1 MIFTA
6 IGTAIAGALFAGS
19 TLAATLIG
27 GALAFGTSL
36 AFSYLKRP
44 KKRTY
49 TAVQGETQYGGDI
62 DVQALYG
69 AGKTKGQRTYYAK
82 WGQGNKYNAE
92 VFVLANGWCDGL
104 FDYCFVYGERR
115 ALIQVANVGGEAA
128 HYRIDGFSDKISIRF
143 YDGRPGQPVDA
154 KLVADTAGLGN
165 TWKNTSVNAGL
176 CYVIVERLYDSALF
190 EKGKPDI
197 EFVMRG
203 LREYDPRKD
212 STVAG
217 GSGPQRINN
226 PATWVFTRNPAV
238 HRLNYQLGLRALNSG
253 RTLIGEGKSLG
264 QLDLATYFV
273 AMNVCDTI
281 KAGKPT
287 YECGL
292 WVTGADDH
300 TEVLKEFEDAMA
312 GYGLN
317 RRGLSGVI
325 AGAPQIPVLEITKDD
340 LDTGRSSEYQFKKSA
355 FERYNHISGQFLSI
369 VDLWNPQ
376 SLKPVYSNADVA
388 ADGRNRQTSNDF
400 LQVTDPDIAQY
411 LLTIRYRQ
419 NRMGGTATLPVSLR
433 VGLKVQEGEWIVWNG
448 RTWMVSEW
456 LCDENF
462 SITLKL
468 SETSADIYDD
478 GGIDPGPVV
487 VPPIPPINPSILTTV
502 QNFAVETGMIE
513 GAEGFQTPV
522 LRFSWDPP
530 QDPSI
535 IEVILEYRISGQ
547 TTIYT
552 DVCKDPET
560 VNEFGRVEY
569 QTSKDVISGV
579 FYNARAT
586 IRTVP
591 DRFKTYTPWAT
602 SANVTGN
609 QTVYAEI
616 DFSGVDQQ
624 LSWLYDNARTS
635 RDRIQALIA
644 AQLEMSTAGMEHSES
659 IRRDLSVALGN
670 ARADYRE
677 RIEVAVSETAAVG
690 TKLEELTV
698 SVGQNIASLTSQIQV
713 AVDGTQ
719 AVATR
724 VDSLEVSFNDAT
736 ASLTTQIIAVANANE
751 ALVGRVDEI
760 EVDFGAATAG
770 LSSDILAVANATS
783 ALATRTDT
791 LTAALGGNT
800 AEVNVKWEA
809 SAGPSGYAAR
819 YAIVAAVNDA
829 SFRSAALMLDVP
841 SSTSSPTRIIMQAAQ
856 ILMYGTDP
864 SSLKRPFVF
873 QDGVLYLDDVRV
885 NSLSALSGVLGNVDI
900 SSANI
905 GTLTVGTSN
914 IQPGAIT
921 VVASNSQGGSENV
934 IEVTLNHGS
943 GAPTLRIDY
952 QASISTTTAFGDEI
966 KKTFTLT
973 SVNDGS
979 TLDAMIIN
987 NRSAAQGTI
996 GDSSWALF
1004 TPPSGRTQTTF
1015 RVSPSFNGALPTQS
1029 MRIVAQAFKR

>member
-1 MIFTA
+1 MAIFSL
-6 IGTAIAGALFAGS
+6 IGGAIAGALFGGS
-19 TLAATLIG
+19 VLAATLIS
-27 GALAFGTSL
+27 GALAFGASL
-36 AFSYLKRP
+36 ALSYLKRP
-44 KKRTY
+44 KKRSY

-62 DVQALYG
+62 DVQTLYG
-69 AGKTKGQRTYYAK
+69 HGKTKGQRTYYAK

-115 ALIQVANVGGEAA
+115 ALIQVGNVGGEAA
-128 HYRIDGFSDKISIRF
+128 HYRVDGFSDKISIRF

-154 KLVADTAGLGN
+154 KLVADTASLGN
-165 TWKNTSVNAGL
+165 TWKSTSVNAGQ

-190 EKGKPDI
+190 EKGKPDF

-217 GSGPQRINN
+217 GSGPQRIND

-300 TEVLKEFEDAMA
+300 TEILKEFEDAMA

-340 LDTGRSSEYQFKKSA
+340 LDTGRSSEFQFKKSA
-355 FERYNHISGQFLSI
+355 FERYNHLSGQFLSI
-369 VDLWNPQ
+369 EDNWNPQ

-433 VGLKVQEGEWIVWNG
+433 VGLKVQEGEWVVCNG
-448 RTWMVSEW
+448 RTWMISDW
-456 LCDENF
+456 LCDESFNV
-462 SITLKL
+462 TLKL

-478 GGIDPGPVV
+478 GDIDPGPVV
-487 VPPIPPINPSILTTV
+487 IPPTPPINPSVLTTV
-502 QNFAVETGMIE
+502 QDFAVETGMIE

-530 QDPSI
+530 DDPTI
-535 IEVILEYRISGQ
+535 VEVIFEYRISGQ
-547 TTIYT
+547 TTVYT
-552 DVCKDPET
+552 DVYTCKVPEV

-591 DRFKTYTPWAT
+591 DRFKTYTPWVT

-609 QTVYAEI
+609 QTVFAEVDLSNIEDALGWLRNSTRTAQDAI
-616 DFSGVDQQ
+616 DG
-624 LSWLYDNARTS
+624 
-635 RDRIQALIA
+635 LIA
-644 AQLEMSTAGMEHSES
+644 GMME
-659 IRRDLSVALGN
+659 LSVVAYKDTRSAVYELSVELGA
-670 ARADYRE
+670 ARASFTQDLQL
-677 RIEVAVSETAAVG
+677 AVSET
-690 TKLEELTV
+690 
-698 SVGQNIASLTSQIQV
+698 
-713 AVDGTQ
+713 Q
-719 AVATR
+719 AVA
-724 VDSLEVSFNDAT
+724 
-736 ASLTTQIIAVANANE
+736 
-751 ALVGRVDEI
+751 GRVE
-760 EVDFGAATAG
+760 
-770 LSSDILAVANATS
+770 
-783 ALATRTDT
+783 T

-800 AEVNVKWEA
+800 ASINIAWAAVA
-809 SAGPSGYAAR
+809 APSGYAAR
-819 YAIVAAVNDA
+819 YGITAAVNDENYRSA
-829 SFRSAALMLDVP
+829 SFLMDVP
-841 SSTSSPTRIIMQAAQ
+841 SNPSSPTRIIMKAGQVVMVSDDDAT
-856 ILMYGTDP
+856 I
-864 SSLKRPFVF
+864 KRPFVF
-873 QDGVLYLDDVRV
+873 QSGVLYLDEVRV
-885 NSLSALSGVLGNVDI
+885 NQLSALSGVLGNVDI
-900 SSANI
+900 SNAYI

-914 IQPGAIT
+914 IDPGAIT
-921 VVASNSQGGSENV
+921 AAESGILPGNGSVDITLTHGAGSPRVQVDVVGKV
-934 IEVTLNHGS
+934 FS
-943 GAPTLRIDY
+943 GTSTDQQYVSFTLRNVTDNADIETFLVF
-952 QASISTTTAFGDEI
+952 SKTTP
-966 KKTFTLT
+966 
-973 SVNDGS
+973 
-979 TLDAMIIN
+979 
-987 NRSAAQGTI
+987 AAGAARLLGATTY
-996 GDSSWALF
+996 LF
-1004 TPPSGRTQTTF
+1004 NPPSGRTQTTF
-1015 RVSPSFNGALPTQS
+1015 RLTATPQGATPVNST
-1029 MRIVAQAFKR
+1029 IVAQAFKR

>member
-19 TLAATLIG
+19 TLAASLIG

-49 TAVQGETQYGGDI
+49 TAVQGDTQYGGDI
-62 DVQALYG
+62 DVQTLYG
-69 AGKTKGQRTYYAK
+69 HGKTKGQRQFYAK

-92 VFVLANGWCDGL
+92 VFALANGWCDGL

-115 ALIQVANVGGEAA
+115 ALIQVGNIGGETA
-128 HYRIDGFSDKISIRF
+128 HYRVDGFSDKISIRF
-143 YDGRPGQPVDA
+143 YDGRPGQPVDG
-154 KLVADTAGLGN
+154 KLVADTASLGQ
-165 TWKNTSVNAGL
+165 TWKSTSVNAGI
-176 CYVIVERLYDSALF
+176 CYVVVERLYDSALF
-190 EKGKPDI
+190 EKGKPEF

-217 GSGPQRINN
+217 GSGPQRIND

-300 TEVLKEFEDAMA
+300 TEILKEFEDAMA

-355 FERYNHISGQFLSI
+355 FERYNHLSGQFLSI
-369 VDLWNPQ
+369 DDLWNPQ

-433 VGLKVQEGEWIVWNG
+433 VGLKVQEGEWIVCDG
-448 RTWMVSEW
+448 RTWMISEW
-456 LCDENF
+456 LCDESFN
-462 SITLKL
+462 ITLRL

-487 VPPIPPINPSILTTV
+487 IPPTPPINPSVLTTV

-530 QDPSI
+530 EDPTI
-535 IEVILEYRISGQ
+535 IEVIFEYRISGQ

-552 DVCKDPET
+552 DVYTCKVPEV

-591 DRFKTYTPWAT
+591 DRFKTYTPWVT

-609 QTVYAEI
+609 QTVFAEI
-616 DFSGVDQQ
+616 D
-624 LSWLYDNARTS
+624 LSNIEDALGWLRNSTRTAQ
-635 RDRIQALIA
+635 DAIDGLIA
-644 AQLEMSTAGMEHSES
+644 GMMELATVAYKDTRNLARE
-659 IRRDLSVALGN
+659 LSVELGA
-670 ARADYRE
+670 ARAEYRE
-677 RIEVAVSETAAVG
+677 DIQLAVNETM
-690 TKLEELTV
+690 
-698 SVGQNIASLTSQIQV
+698 
-713 AVDGTQ
+713 
-719 AVATR
+719 AVAGK
-724 VDSLEVSFNDAT
+724 VES
-736 ASLTTQIIAVANANE
+736 
-751 ALVGRVDEI
+751 
-760 EVDFGAATAG
+760 
-770 LSSDILAVANATS
+770 
-783 ALATRTDT
+783 

-800 AEVNVKWEA
+800 ASINIAWAAVAAPV
-809 SAGPSGYAAR
+809 GYSAR
-819 YAIVAAVNDA
+819 YGITAAVNDENYRSA
-829 SFRSAALMLDVP
+829 SFLMDVP
-841 SSTSSPTRIIMQAAQ
+841 SNPASPTRIIMKAGQVVMVSDDDAT
-856 ILMYGTDP
+856 I
-864 SSLKRPFVF
+864 KRPFVF
-873 QDGVLYLDDVRV
+873 QSGVLYLDEVKV
-885 NSLSALSGVLGNVDI
+885 NQLSALSSVLGNVDI
-900 SSANI
+900 SSAYI

-914 IQPGAIT
+914 IDPGAIT
-921 VVASNSQGGSENV
+921 AAASNILPGTGSVEITLAHGAGSPRVQVDVVGKVASGTATDASYVEFVLRNV
-934 IEVTLNHGS
+934 TDGVDIETFLVFSKTTPPAGTARLL
-943 GAPTLRIDY
+943 GA
-952 QASISTTTAFGDEI
+952 TTY
-966 KKTFTLT
+966 
-973 SVNDGS
+973 
-979 TLDAMIIN
+979 
-987 NRSAAQGTI
+987 
-996 GDSSWALF
+996 LF
-1004 TPPSGRTQTTF
+1004 NPPSGRTQTIF
-1015 RVSPSFNGALPTQS
+1015 RLTATPAGATPVNST
-1029 MRIVAQAFKR
+1029 IVAQAFKR

>member
-1 MIFTA
+1 MAIFSL
-6 IGTAIAGALFAGS
+6 IATGI
-19 TLAATLIG
+19 ATLFGGGIIG
-27 GALAFGTSL
+27 SLISGALAFGASL

-44 KKRTY
+44 KKRSY

-69 AGKTKGQRTYYAK
+69 HGKTKGQRTYYAK
-82 WGQGNKYNAE
+82 WGQGNKFNCE
-92 VFVLANGWCDGL
+92 VFLLANGWNDGL

-115 ALIQVANVGGEAA
+115 ALIQVANIGGEAA
-128 HYRIDGFSDKISIRF
+128 HYRVDGFSDKISIRF

-154 KLVADTAGLGN
+154 KLVADTAALGN
-165 TWKNTSVNAGL
+165 TWKSTSVNAGQ

-190 EKGKPDI
+190 EKGKPDF

-217 GSGPQRINN
+217 GSGPQRIND

-300 TEVLKEFEDAMA
+300 TEILKEFEDAMA

-340 LDTGRSSEYQFKKSA
+340 LDTGRSSEYQFRKSA

-369 VDLWNPQ
+369 EDNWNPQ

-448 RTWMVSEW
+448 RTWMISEW
-456 LCDENF
+456 LCDESFN
-462 SITLKL
+462 ITLRL

-487 VPPIPPINPSILTTV
+487 IPPTPPINPSILTTV

-522 LRFSWDPP
+522 LRFTWDPP

-535 IEVILEYRISGQ
+535 VEVIFEYRISGQ
-547 TTIYT
+547 TTVYT
-552 DVCKDPET
+552 DVCKDPEAG
-560 VNEFGRVEY
+560 VY

-591 DRFKTYTPWAT
+591 DRFKTFTPWVT

-609 QTVYAEI
+609 QTVFAEVDLSNIEDALGWLRNSTRTAQDAI
-616 DFSGVDQQ
+616 DG
-624 LSWLYDNARTS
+624 
-635 RDRIQALIA
+635 LIA
-644 AQLEMSTAGMEHSES
+644 GMME
-659 IRRDLSVALGN
+659 LSVVAYKDTRSAVYELSVELGA
-670 ARADYRE
+670 ARASFTQDLQL
-677 RIEVAVSETAAVG
+677 AVSET
-690 TKLEELTV
+690 
-698 SVGQNIASLTSQIQV
+698 
-713 AVDGTQ
+713 Q
-719 AVATR
+719 AVA
-724 VDSLEVSFNDAT
+724 
-736 ASLTTQIIAVANANE
+736 
-751 ALVGRVDEI
+751 GRVE
-760 EVDFGAATAG
+760 
-770 LSSDILAVANATS
+770 
-783 ALATRTDT
+783 T

-800 AEVNVKWEA
+800 ASINIAWAAVA
-809 SAGPSGYAAR
+809 APSGYAAR
-819 YAIVAAVNDA
+819 YGITAAVDDEEYRSA
-829 SFRSAALMLDVP
+829 SFLMDVP
-841 SSTSSPTRIIMQAAQ
+841 SNPASPTRIIMKAGQVVMVSDDDAT
-856 ILMYGTDP
+856 I
-864 SSLKRPFVF
+864 KRPFVF
-873 QDGVLYLDDVRV
+873 QSGVLYLDEVRV
-885 NSLSALSGVLGNVDI
+885 NQLSALSGVLGNVDI
-900 SSANI
+900 SNAYI

-914 IQPGAIT
+914 IQAGAISDAFET
-921 VVASNSQGGSENV
+921 SQTDSTQVSLVV
-934 IEVTLNHGS
+934 NHGAGSPRVYLLYS
-943 GAPTLRIDY
+943 GELI
-952 QASISTTTAFGDEI
+952 TANIANGAGIRYD
-966 KKTFTLT
+966 
-973 SVNDGS
+973 
-979 TLDAMIIN
+979 IN
-987 NRSAAQGTI
+987 NDTDGGVI
-996 GDSSWALF
+996 GSIGMVNPGVNNNDIVTASSF
-1004 TPPSGRTQTTF
+1004 RIFVPPSGRTQTTF
-1015 RVSPSFNGALPTQS
+1015 RIS
-1029 MRIVAQAFKR
+1029 RQASTNFSTSARLIAMVLRR

>member
-6 IGTAIAGALFAGS
+6 IGTLLAGTATISLFGATVS
-19 TLAATLIG
+19 LASVIG

-62 DVQALYG
+62 DVQTLYG
-69 AGKTKGQRTYYAK
+69 HGKTKGQRTYYAK

-115 ALIQVANVGGEAA
+115 ALIQVGNIGGEAA
-128 HYRIDGFSDKISIRF
+128 HYRVDGFSDKISIRF

-154 KLVADTAGLGN
+154 KLVADTAALGN
-165 TWKNTSVNAGL
+165 TWKSTSVNAGI
-176 CYVIVERLYDSALF
+176 CYVVVERLYDSALF
-190 EKGKPDI
+190 EKGKPEF

-217 GSGPQRINN
+217 GSGPQRIND

-300 TEVLKEFEDAMA
+300 TEILKEFEDAMA

-325 AGAPQIPVLEITKDD
+325 AGAPQIPVLEVTKDD
-340 LDTGRSSEYQFKKSA
+340 LDTGRSSEYQFRKSA

-369 VDLWNPQ
+369 EDNWNPQ

-419 NRMGGTATLPVSLR
+419 NRMGGTATVPVSLR
-433 VGLKVQEGEWIVWNG
+433 VGLKVQEGEWVVLNG
-448 RTWMVSEW
+448 RTWMISEW
-456 LCDENF
+456 LCDESFN
-462 SITLKL
+462 ITLKL

-478 GGIDPGPVV
+478 GDIDPGPVV
-487 VPPIPPINPSILTTV
+487 IPPTPPINPSILTTV

-522 LRFSWDPP
+522 LRFTWDPP

-535 IEVILEYRISGQ
+535 VEVIFEYRISGQ
-547 TTIYT
+547 TTVYT
-552 DVCKDPET
+552 DVCKDPEAG
-560 VNEFGRVEY
+560 VY

-591 DRFKTYTPWAT
+591 DRFKTWTAPVT

-609 QTVYAEI
+609 QTVYAELDLSGLEGPLAWLRNSTRTAQDAI
-616 DFSGVDQQ
+616 DGI
-624 LSWLYDNARTS
+624 L
-635 RDRIQALIA
+635 
-644 AQLEMSTAGMEHSES
+644 AGMME
-659 IRRDLSVALGN
+659 LSVVAYRDTRNLAREFSVELGA
-670 ARADYRE
+670 ARAEYRE
-677 RIEVAVSETAAVG
+677 DIQLAVNETM
-690 TKLEELTV
+690 
-698 SVGQNIASLTSQIQV
+698 
-713 AVDGTQ
+713 
-719 AVATR
+719 AVAGK
-724 VDSLEVSFNDAT
+724 VE
-736 ASLTTQIIAVANANE
+736 
-751 ALVGRVDEI
+751 
-760 EVDFGAATAG
+760 
-770 LSSDILAVANATS
+770 
-783 ALATRTDT
+783 T
-791 LTAALGGNT
+791 LTAALGGNS
-800 AEVNVKWEA
+800 ASVNIAWA
-809 SAGPSGYAAR
+809 ALATPAGYAAR
-819 YAIVAAVNDA
+819 YGVTAAVNDGQY
-829 SFRSAALMLDVP
+829 RSASLLLDVP
-841 SSTSSPTRIIMQAAQ
+841 SNPSSPTRLVGFADQFVIASGDMSVIKQ
-856 ILMYGTDP
+856 
-864 SSLKRPFVF
+864 PFVV
-873 QDGVLYLDDVRV
+873 QDGILYAKDIRA
-885 NSLSALSGVLGNVDI
+885 NSLSAFSAVLGNVDI
-900 SSANI
+900 SNAYI

-914 IQPGAIT
+914 IDPGAIT
-921 VVASNSQGGSENV
+921 AAASDVLPGNGSVDITLTHGAGSPRVQVDVVGKV
-934 IEVTLNHGS
+934 FS
-943 GAPTLRIDY
+943 GTSTDQQYVSFTLRNVTDNVDIETFLVF
-952 QASISTTTAFGDEI
+952 SKTTP
-966 KKTFTLT
+966 
-973 SVNDGS
+973 
-979 TLDAMIIN
+979 
-987 NRSAAQGTI
+987 AAGAARLLGATTY
-996 GDSSWALF
+996 LF
-1004 TPPSGRTQTTF
+1004 NPPSGRTQTTF
-1015 RVSPSFNGALPTQS
+1015 RLTATPQGATPVNST
-1029 MRIVAQAFKR
+1029 IVAQAFKR

>member
-1 MIFTA
+1 MAIFSL
-6 IGTAIAGALFAGS
+6 IGGAIAGALFGGS
-19 TLAATLIG
+19 VLAATLIS
-27 GALAFGTSL
+27 GALAFGASL
-36 AFSYLKRP
+36 ALSYLKRP
-44 KKRTY
+44 KKRSY

-69 AGKTKGQRTYYAK
+69 HGKTKGQRTYYAK

-115 ALIQVANVGGEAA
+115 ALIQVANIGGEAA
-128 HYRIDGFSDKISIRF
+128 HYRVDGFSDKISIRF

-154 KLVADTAGLGN
+154 KLVADTATLGN
-165 TWKNTSVNAGL
+165 TWKSASVNAGQ

-190 EKGKPDI
+190 EKGKPDF

-226 PATWVFTRNPAV
+226 PTTWVFTRNPAV

-300 TEVLKEFEDAMA
+300 TEILKEFEDAMA

-340 LDTGRSSEYQFKKSA
+340 LDTGRSSEYQFRKSA

-369 VDLWNPQ
+369 EDNWNPQ

-419 NRMGGTATLPVSLR
+419 NRMGGTASVPVSLR
-433 VGLKVQEGEWIVWNG
+433 VGLKVQEGEWVVWNG
-448 RTWMVSEW
+448 RTWMISEW
-456 LCDENF
+456 LCDESFN
-462 SITLKL
+462 ITLKL

-487 VPPIPPINPSILTTV
+487 IPPTPPINPSVLTTV

-522 LRFSWDPP
+522 LRFSWDFPD
-530 QDPSI
+530 DPTI
-535 IEVILEYRISGQ
+535 IEVIFEYRISGQ

-552 DVCKDPET
+552 DVYTCKDPEV

-586 IRTVP
+586 IRTRP
-591 DRFKTYTPWAT
+591 DRFKTYTPWVT

-609 QTVYAEI
+609 QTVFAEVDLSNIEEALGWLRNSTRTAQDAI
-616 DFSGVDQQ
+616 DG
-624 LSWLYDNARTS
+624 
-635 RDRIQALIA
+635 LIA
-644 AQLEMSTAGMEHSES
+644 GMMELATVAYKDTRNLARE
-659 IRRDLSVALGN
+659 LSVELGA
-670 ARADYRE
+670 ARAEYRE
-677 RIEVAVSETAAVG
+677 DIQLAVNETM
-690 TKLEELTV
+690 
-698 SVGQNIASLTSQIQV
+698 
-713 AVDGTQ
+713 
-719 AVATR
+719 AVAGK
-724 VDSLEVSFNDAT
+724 VE
-736 ASLTTQIIAVANANE
+736 
-751 ALVGRVDEI
+751 
-760 EVDFGAATAG
+760 
-770 LSSDILAVANATS
+770 
-783 ALATRTDT
+783 T

-800 AEVNVKWEA
+800 ASINVAWA
-809 SAGPSGYAAR
+809 AVAAPSGYAAR
-819 YAIVAAVNDA
+819 YGITAAVNDENY
-829 SFRSAALMLDVP
+829 RSSVFLMDVP
-841 SSTSSPTRIIMQAAQ
+841 SNPSLPTRIVMQAGQ
-856 ILMYGTDP
+856 VMMISDDDLII
-864 SSLKRPFVF
+864 KRPFVF
-873 QDGVLYLDDVRV
+873 QSGVLYLDEVKV
-885 NSLSALSGVLGNVDI
+885 NQLSALSSVLGNVDI
-900 SSANI
+900 SNAYI

-914 IQPGAIT
+914 IDPGAIT
-921 VVASNSQGGSENV
+921 VVGSATMPDIVAAAASTYNLDVTVVHGTGSPRVLVSAQSYIVDDVGGSPRECKFRIRDETGGN
-934 IEVTLNHGS
+934 TLEELHIVS
-943 GAPTLRIDY
+943 GRNP
-952 QASISTTTAFGDEI
+952 
-966 KKTFTLT
+966 
-973 SVNDGS
+973 
-979 TLDAMIIN
+979 IN
-987 NRSAAQGTI
+987 WMAVHN
-996 GDSSWALF
+996 
-1004 TPPSGRTQTTF
+1004 PPSGRTQTTY
-1015 RVSPSFNGALPTQS
+1015 RLQLAETGSFLKLNS
-1029 MRIVAQAFKR
+1029 NKIVAMVLKR

>member
-1 MIFTA
+1 MAIFSL
-6 IGTAIAGALFAGS
+6 IGGAIAGALFGGS
-19 TLAATLIG
+19 VLAATLIS
-27 GALAFGTSL
+27 GALAFGASL
-36 AFSYLKRP
+36 ALSYLKRP
-44 KKRTY
+44 KKRSY

-62 DVQALYG
+62 DVQTLYG
-69 AGKTKGQRTYYAK
+69 HGKSKGQRTYYAK

-115 ALIQVANVGGEAA
+115 ALIQVANVGGETA
-128 HYRIDGFSDKISIRF
+128 HYRVDGFSDKISIRF

-154 KLVADTAGLGN
+154 KLVADTAALGN
-165 TWKNTSVNAGL
+165 TWKSTSVNAGI
-176 CYVIVERLYDSALF
+176 CYVVVERLYDSALF
-190 EKGKPDI
+190 EKGKPEF
-197 EFVMRG
+197 EFVIRG

-217 GSGPQRINN
+217 GFGPQRIND
-226 PATWVFTRNPAV
+226 PSTWVFTRNPAV

-300 TEVLKEFEDAMA
+300 TEIIKEFEDAMA

-340 LDTGRSSEYQFKKSA
+340 LDTGRSSEYQFRKSA

-369 VDLWNPQ
+369 EDNWNPQ

-419 NRMGGTATLPVSLR
+419 NRMGGTATVPVSLR

-448 RTWMVSEW
+448 RTWMISEW
-456 LCDENF
+456 LCDESFN
-462 SITLKL
+462 ITLKL

-487 VPPIPPINPSILTTV
+487 IPPTPPINPSILTTV

-522 LRFSWDPP
+522 LRFTWDPP

-535 IEVILEYRISGQ
+535 VEVIFEYRISGQ
-547 TTIYT
+547 TTVYT
-552 DVCKDPET
+552 DVCKDPEAG
-560 VNEFGRVEY
+560 VY

-591 DRFKTYTPWAT
+591 DRFKTFTPWVT

-609 QTVYAEI
+609 QTVFAEVDLSNIEDALGWLRNSTRTAQDAI
-616 DFSGVDQQ
+616 DG
-624 LSWLYDNARTS
+624 
-635 RDRIQALIA
+635 LIA
-644 AQLEMSTAGMEHSES
+644 GMMELATVAYKDTRNLARE
-659 IRRDLSVALGN
+659 LSVELGA
-670 ARADYRE
+670 ARAEYRE
-677 RIEVAVSETAAVG
+677 DIQLAVNETM
-690 TKLEELTV
+690 
-698 SVGQNIASLTSQIQV
+698 
-713 AVDGTQ
+713 
-719 AVATR
+719 AVAGK
-724 VDSLEVSFNDAT
+724 VES
-736 ASLTTQIIAVANANE
+736 
-751 ALVGRVDEI
+751 
-760 EVDFGAATAG
+760 
-770 LSSDILAVANATS
+770 
-783 ALATRTDT
+783 

-800 AEVNVKWEA
+800 ASINIAWAAVA
-809 SAGPSGYAAR
+809 APSGYAAR
-819 YAIVAAVNDA
+819 YGITAAVNDQNYRSA
-829 SFRSAALMLDVP
+829 SFLMDVP
-841 SSTSSPTRIIMQAAQ
+841 SNPASPTRIIMKAGQVVMVSDDDAT
-856 ILMYGTDP
+856 I
-864 SSLKRPFVF
+864 KRPFVF
-873 QDGVLYLDDVRV
+873 QSGVLYLDEVRV
-885 NSLSALSGVLGNVDI
+885 NQLSALSGVLGNVDI
-900 SSANI
+900 SNAYI

-914 IQPGAIT
+914 IEPGAISDAFETSQSGSTQVSLT
-921 VVASNSQGGSENV
+921 V
-934 IEVTLNHGS
+934 NHGA
-943 GAPTLRIDY
+943 GAPRVYLFYSSELVTQSNQTGAQIRYDINNDTDGGV
-952 QASISTTTAFGDEI
+952 IGSTG
-966 KKTFTLT
+966 
-973 SVNDGS
+973 SVNPGV
-979 TLDAMIIN
+979 N
-987 NRSAAQGTI
+987 NGDIVSA
-996 GDSSWALF
+996 SSF
-1004 TPPSGRTQTTF
+1004 RVFVPPSGRTQTTF
-1015 RVSPSFNGALPTQS
+1015 RISRYAPVNLSTSARLIA
-1029 MRIVAQAFKR
+1029 MVLRR

>member
-69 AGKTKGQRTYYAK
+69 PGKTKGQRTYYAK

-115 ALIQVANVGGEAA
+115 ALIQVGNIGGEAA
-128 HYRIDGFSDKISIRF
+128 HYRVDGFSDKISIRF

-154 KLVADTAGLGN
+154 KLVADTAALGN
-165 TWKNTSVNAGL
+165 TWKSTSVNAGQ

-190 EKGKPDI
+190 EKGKPDF

-217 GSGPQRINN
+217 GSGPQRIND
-226 PATWVFTRNPAV
+226 PSTWVFTRNPAV

-300 TEVLKEFEDAMA
+300 TEILKEFEDAMA

-448 RTWMVSEW
+448 RTWMISEW
-456 LCDENF
+456 LCDESFN
-462 SITLKL
+462 ITLRL

-487 VPPIPPINPSILTTV
+487 IPPTPPINPSILTTV

-522 LRFSWDPP
+522 LRFTWDPP

-535 IEVILEYRISGQ
+535 VEVIFEYRISGQ
-547 TTIYT
+547 TTVYT
-552 DVCKDPET
+552 DVCKDPEAG
-560 VNEFGRVEY
+560 VY

-591 DRFKTYTPWAT
+591 DRFKTWTAPVT

-609 QTVYAEI
+609 QTVFAEVDLSNIEDALGWLRNSTRTAQDAI
-616 DFSGVDQQ
+616 DG
-624 LSWLYDNARTS
+624 
-635 RDRIQALIA
+635 LIA
-644 AQLEMSTAGMEHSES
+644 GMMELATVAYKDTRNLARE
-659 IRRDLSVALGN
+659 LSVELGA
-670 ARADYRE
+670 ARAEYRE
-677 RIEVAVSETAAVG
+677 DIQLAVNETM
-690 TKLEELTV
+690 
-698 SVGQNIASLTSQIQV
+698 
-713 AVDGTQ
+713 
-719 AVATR
+719 AVAGK
-724 VDSLEVSFNDAT
+724 VE
-736 ASLTTQIIAVANANE
+736 
-751 ALVGRVDEI
+751 
-760 EVDFGAATAG
+760 
-770 LSSDILAVANATS
+770 
-783 ALATRTDT
+783 T

-800 AEVNVKWEA
+800 ASINIAWAAVA
-809 SAGPSGYAAR
+809 APSGYAAR
-819 YAIVAAVNDA
+819 YGITAAVNDEQYRAA
-829 SFRSAALMLDVP
+829 SFLMDVP
-841 SSTSSPTRIIMQAAQ
+841 ANPALPSRIIMKAGQVVMVSDDDAT
-856 ILMYGTDP
+856 I
-864 SSLKRPFVF
+864 KRPFVF
-873 QDGVLYLDDVRV
+873 QSGVLYLDEVRV
-885 NSLSALSGVLGNVDI
+885 NQLSALSAVLGNVDI
-900 SSANI
+900 SSAYI

-914 IQPGAIT
+914 IEPGAIT
-921 VVASNSQGGSENV
+921 AAAAD
-934 IEVTLNHGS
+934 TLAGS
-943 GAPTLRIDY
+943 GSVDITLVHGPGSPRVKVEALGKVFTGTSTDSAYVQFVLRNVTDSADIDTFLVY
-952 QASISTTTAFGDEI
+952 SKTTPAAGAAKITGTTTYIF
-966 KKTFTLT
+966 
-973 SVNDGS
+973 N
-979 TLDAMIIN
+979 
-987 NRSAAQGTI
+987 
-996 GDSSWALF
+996 
-1004 TPPSGRTQTTF
+1004 PPSGRTQTVF
-1015 RVSPSFNGALPTQS
+1015 RLTATPFGATPTGS
-1029 MRIVAQAFKR
+1029 TIVAEASKR

>member
-1 MIFTA
+1 MAIFSL
-6 IGTAIAGALFAGS
+6 IGGAIAGALFGGS
-19 TLAATLIG
+19 VLAATLIS
-27 GALAFGTSL
+27 GALAFGASL

-44 KKRTY
+44 KKRSY
-49 TAVQGETQYGGDI
+49 TAVQGDTQYGGDI
-62 DVQALYG
+62 DVQTLYG
-69 AGKTKGQRTYYAK
+69 HGKTKGQRTYYAK

-128 HYRIDGFSDKISIRF
+128 HYRVDGFSDKISIRF

-154 KLVADTAGLGN
+154 KLVADTAALGN
-165 TWKNTSVNAGL
+165 TWKSTSVNAGQ

-190 EKGKPDI
+190 EKGKPDF

-217 GSGPQRINN
+217 GSGPQRIND
-226 PATWVFTRNPAV
+226 PSTYVFTRNPAV

-273 AMNVCDTI
+273 AMNVCDTV

-287 YECGL
+287 YECGI

-300 TEVLKEFEDAMA
+300 TEILKEFEDAMA

-340 LDTGRSSEYQFKKSA
+340 LDTGRSSEFQFKKSA
-355 FERYNHISGQFLSI
+355 FERYNHLSGQFLSI
-369 VDLWNPQ
+369 EDNWNPQ

-419 NRMGGTATLPVSLR
+419 NRMGGTATLPISYR
-433 VGLKVQEGEWIVWNG
+433 VGLKVQEGEWVVWNG
-448 RTWMVSEW
+448 RTWMISDW
-456 LCDENF
+456 GADENF
-462 SITLKL
+462 DFTLKL

-487 VPPIPPINPSILTTV
+487 IPPTPPINPSILTTV

-522 LRFSWDPP
+522 LRFTWDPP
-530 QDPSI
+530 EDPSI
-535 IEVILEYRISGQ
+535 VEVIFEYRISGQ

-552 DVCKDPET
+552 DVCKDPEAG
-560 VNEFGRVEY
+560 VY

-591 DRFKTYTPWAT
+591 DRFKTYTPWVT

-609 QTVYAEI
+609 QTVFAEVDLSNIEDALGWLRNSTRTAQDAI
-616 DFSGVDQQ
+616 DG
-624 LSWLYDNARTS
+624 
-635 RDRIQALIA
+635 II
-644 AQLEMSTAGMEHSES
+644 AGMMELATVAYKDTRNLARE
-659 IRRDLSVALGN
+659 LSVELGA
-670 ARADYRE
+670 ARAEYRE
-677 RIEVAVSETAAVG
+677 DIQLAVNETM
-690 TKLEELTV
+690 
-698 SVGQNIASLTSQIQV
+698 
-713 AVDGTQ
+713 
-719 AVATR
+719 AVAGK
-724 VDSLEVSFNDAT
+724 VES
-736 ASLTTQIIAVANANE
+736 
-751 ALVGRVDEI
+751 
-760 EVDFGAATAG
+760 
-770 LSSDILAVANATS
+770 
-783 ALATRTDT
+783 

-800 AEVNVKWEA
+800 ASINIAWAAVAAPV
-809 SAGPSGYAAR
+809 GYSAR
-819 YAIVAAVNDA
+819 YGITAAVNDENYRAA
-829 SFRSAALMLDVP
+829 SFLMDVP
-841 SSTSSPTRIIMQAAQ
+841 SNPANPTRIIMKAGQVVMVSDDDDT
-856 ILMYGTDP
+856 I
-864 SSLKRPFVF
+864 KRPFVF
-873 QDGVLYLDDVRV
+873 QSGVLYLDEVKV
-885 NSLSALSGVLGNVDI
+885 NQLSALSGVLGNVDI
-900 SSANI
+900 SSAYI
-905 GTLTVGTSN
+905 GNLVVGKSN
-914 IQPGAIT
+914 IQEGI
-921 VVASNSQGGSENV
+921 VVAYEVAAVGTFSTFSQTYVAAGSLT
-934 IEVTLNHGS
+934 INHGS
-943 GAPTLRIDY
+943 GSPLIEI
-952 QASISTTTAFGDEI
+952 SISGLLG
-966 KKTFTLT
+966 FTQCQYRVI
-973 SVNDGS
+973 SANDG
-979 TLDAMIIN
+979 A
-987 NRSAAQGTI
+987 TI
-996 GDSSWALF
+996 YEWQSNDVRTMSILRPH
-1004 TPPSGRTQTTF
+1004 TPPSGRTSTTYEF
-1015 RVSPSFNGALPTQS
+1015 QIRATAPSTNVGIDNLFMRVMA
-1029 MRIVAQAFKR
+1029 IKRA

>member
-6 IGTAIAGALFAGS
+6 IGTLLAGTATISLFGATVS
-19 TLAATLIG
+19 LASVIG

-62 DVQALYG
+62 DVQALFG
-69 AGKTKGQRTYYAK
+69 HGKTKGQRTYYAK

-92 VFVLANGWCDGL
+92 VFVLANGWNDGL

-128 HYRIDGFSDKISIRF
+128 HYRVDGFSDKISIRF

-154 KLVADTAGLGN
+154 KLVGDTAALGN
-165 TWKNTSVNAGL
+165 TWKTTSVNAGQ

-190 EKGKPDI
+190 EKGKPEF

-217 GSGPQRINN
+217 GSGPQRIND
-226 PATWVFTRNPAV
+226 PATWAFTRNPAV

-264 QLDLATYFV
+264 QLDLSTYFV
-273 AMNVCDTI
+273 AMNVCDTV

-292 WVTGADDH
+292 WVNGADDH

-312 GYGLN
+312 GFGLN

-340 LDTGRSSEYQFKKSA
+340 LDIGRDSEYQFKKSA
-355 FERYNHISGQFLSI
+355 FERYNHLSGQFLSI
-369 VDLWNPQ
+369 EDLWNPQ

-448 RTWMVSEW
+448 RTWMISEW
-456 LCDENF
+456 LCDESFN
-462 SITLKL
+462 ITLRL

-487 VPPIPPINPSILTTV
+487 IPPTPPINPSVLTTV
-502 QNFAVETGMIE
+502 QDFAVETGMIE

-522 LRFSWDPP
+522 LRFSWDFPD
-530 QDPSI
+530 DPTI
-535 IEVILEYRISGQ
+535 IEVIFEYRISGQ

-552 DVCKDPET
+552 DVYTCKDPED

-586 IRTVP
+586 IRTRP
-591 DRFKTYTPWAT
+591 DRFKTYTPWVT

-609 QTVYAEI
+609 QTVFAEVDLSNIEDALGWLRNSTRTAQDAI
-616 DFSGVDQQ
+616 DG
-624 LSWLYDNARTS
+624 
-635 RDRIQALIA
+635 LIA
-644 AQLEMSTAGMEHSES
+644 AQMELATVAYKDTRNLARE
-659 IRRDLSVALGN
+659 LSVELGA
-670 ARADYRE
+670 ARAEYRE
-677 RIEVAVSETAAVG
+677 DIQLAVNETM
-690 TKLEELTV
+690 
-698 SVGQNIASLTSQIQV
+698 
-713 AVDGTQ
+713 
-719 AVATR
+719 AVAGK
-724 VDSLEVSFNDAT
+724 VE
-736 ASLTTQIIAVANANE
+736 
-751 ALVGRVDEI
+751 
-760 EVDFGAATAG
+760 
-770 LSSDILAVANATS
+770 
-783 ALATRTDT
+783 T

-800 AEVNVKWEA
+800 ASINIAWAAVA
-809 SAGPSGYAAR
+809 APSGYAAR
-819 YAIVAAVNDA
+819 YGITAAVNDENYRSA
-829 SFRSAALMLDVP
+829 SFLMDVP
-841 SSTSSPTRIIMQAAQ
+841 SNPANPTRIIMKAGQVVMVSDDDAT
-856 ILMYGTDP
+856 I
-864 SSLKRPFVF
+864 KRPFVF
-873 QDGVLYLDDVRV
+873 QSGVLYLDEVRV
-885 NSLSALSGVLGNVDI
+885 NQLSALSGVLGNVDI
-900 SSANI
+900 SNAYI

-914 IQPGAIT
+914 IQAGAISDAFEVSQSGST
-921 VVASNSQGGSENV
+921 PQSLVV
-934 IEVTLNHGS
+934 NHGT
-943 GAPTLRIDY
+943 GAPRIYLFYSSELVTANNQIGAQIRYDINNDTDGGVIG
-952 QASISTTTAFGDEI
+952 SIG
-966 KKTFTLT
+966 
-973 SVNDGS
+973 SVNPGV
-979 TLDAMIIN
+979 N
-987 NRSAAQGTI
+987 NGDIVSA
-996 GDSSWALF
+996 SSF
-1004 TPPSGRTQTTF
+1004 RIFVPPSGRTQTTF
-1015 RVSPSFNGALPTQS
+1015 RISRYAPVNLSTTSRLIAMVL
-1029 MRIVAQAFKR
+1029 RR

>member
-1 MIFTA
+1 MAIFSA
-6 IGTAIAGALFAGS
+6 IGGAIATALFSS
-19 TLAATLIG
+19 TALAASTIATIGSFIG

-44 KKRTY
+44 KKRSY

-62 DVQALYG
+62 DVQALFG
-69 AGKTKGQRTYYAK
+69 DGKTKGQRLYYAK

-92 VFVLANGWCDGL
+92 VFALANGWCDGL
-104 FDYCFVYGERR
+104 ENYCFVYGERR
-115 ALIQVANVGGEAA
+115 ALIQVGNVGGEAA
-128 HYRIDGFSDKISIRF
+128 HYHVDGFSDKISIRF

-154 KLVADTAGLGN
+154 KLVADTATLGN
-165 TWKNTSVNAGL
+165 VWKNTSVNAGL

-190 EKGKPDI
+190 EKGKPEF

-238 HRLNYQLGLRALNSG
+238 HRLNYQLGLMALNSG

-264 QLDLATYFV
+264 QLDLSTYFV

-300 TEVLKEFEDAMA
+300 TEILKEFEDAMA

-325 AGAPQIPVLEITKDD
+325 AGAPQIPVMEITKDD
-340 LDTGRSSEYQFKKSA
+340 LDIGRDSEYQFKKSA
-355 FERYNHISGQFLSI
+355 FERYNHLSGQFLSI
-369 VDLWNPQ
+369 EDNWNPQ

-419 NRMGGTATLPVSLR
+419 NRMGGTAALPVSLR

-448 RTWMVSEW
+448 RTWMISEW
-456 LCDENF
+456 ICDESFN
-462 SITLKL
+462 ITLKL

-487 VPPIPPINPSILTTV
+487 IPPTPPINPSILTTV
-502 QNFAVETGMIE
+502 QNFTVETGMIE

-522 LRFSWDPP
+522 LRFTWDPP

-535 IEVILEYRISGQ
+535 VEVIFEYRISGQ
-547 TTIYT
+547 TIVYT
-552 DVCKDPET
+552 DVCKDPEAG
-560 VNEFGRVEY
+560 VY

-591 DRFKTYTPWAT
+591 DRFKTFTAWIT
-602 SANVTGN
+602 SANITGN
-609 QTVYAEI
+609 QTVFAEI
-616 DFSGVDQQ
+616 D
-624 LSWLYDNARTS
+624 LSNIEEALGWLRNSTRTAQ
-635 RDRIQALIA
+635 DAIDGLIA
-644 AQLEMSTAGMEHSES
+644 AQMEMATVAYKDTRNLARE
-659 IRRDLSVALGN
+659 LSVELGA
-670 ARADYRE
+670 ARAEYRE
-677 RIEVAVSETAAVG
+677 DIQLAVNETM
-690 TKLEELTV
+690 
-698 SVGQNIASLTSQIQV
+698 
-713 AVDGTQ
+713 
-719 AVATR
+719 AVAGK
-724 VDSLEVSFNDAT
+724 VES
-736 ASLTTQIIAVANANE
+736 
-751 ALVGRVDEI
+751 
-760 EVDFGAATAG
+760 
-770 LSSDILAVANATS
+770 
-783 ALATRTDT
+783 

-800 AEVNVKWEA
+800 ASINIAWA
-809 SAGPSGYAAR
+809 AIAAPAGYAAR
-819 YAIVAAVNDA
+819 YGITAAVDDETY
-829 SFRSAALMLDVP
+829 RSAVFLMDVP
-841 SSTSSPTRIIMQAAQ
+841 SNPSLPTRIVMQAGQ
-856 ILMYGTDP
+856 VLMISDDDLTI
-864 SSLKRPFVF
+864 KRPFVF
-873 QDGVLYLDDVRV
+873 QSGVLYLDEVRV
-885 NSLSALSGVLGNVDI
+885 NQLSALSAVLGNVDI
-900 SSANI
+900 SNAYI

-914 IQPGAIT
+914 IEPGAIT
-921 VVASNSQGGSENV
+921 RVDANSRNDTGTFDVTVSHGVGSPTVRLDISSKLISGGTVNGKSQIVTQNITNGGEVSNFCIFNSTDDASGFRYVGSDIV
-934 IEVTLNHGS
+934 LYTPS
-943 GAPTLRIDY
+943 
-952 QASISTTTAFGDEI
+952 FG
-966 KKTFTLT
+966 
-973 SVNDGS
+973 
-979 TLDAMIIN
+979 
-987 NRSAAQGTI
+987 Q
-996 GDSSWALF
+996 
-1004 TPPSGRTQTTF
+1004 PSTTF
-1015 RVSPSFNGALPTQS
+1015 RVTVSGGPFIGSVDRTTLIAST
-1029 MRIVAQAFKR
+1029 FKR

>member
-62 DVQALYG
+62 DVQALFG
-69 AGKTKGQRTYYAK
+69 HGKSKGQRTYYAK

-115 ALIQVANVGGEAA
+115 ALIQVGNIGGEAA
-128 HYRIDGFSDKISIRF
+128 HFRVDGFSDKISIRF

-154 KLVADTAGLGN
+154 KLVADTASLGN
-165 TWKNTSVNAGL
+165 TWKSTSVNAGQ

-190 EKGKPDI
+190 EKGKPDF

-300 TEVLKEFEDAMA
+300 TEILKEFEDAMA

-340 LDTGRSSEYQFKKSA
+340 LDTGRSSEYQFRKSA

-369 VDLWNPQ
+369 EDNWNPQ

-448 RTWMVSEW
+448 RTWMISEW
-456 LCDENF
+456 LCDESFN
-462 SITLKL
+462 ITLRL

-487 VPPIPPINPSILTTV
+487 IPPTPPINPSVLTTV
-502 QNFAVETGMIE
+502 QDFAVETGMIE

-530 QDPSI
+530 DDPTI
-535 IEVILEYRISGQ
+535 VEVIFEYRISGQ
-547 TTIYT
+547 TTVYT
-552 DVCKDPET
+552 DVYTCKVPEV

-591 DRFKTYTPWAT
+591 DRFKTYTPWVT

-609 QTVYAEI
+609 QTVFAEVDLSNIEDALGWLRNSTRTAQDAI
-616 DFSGVDQQ
+616 DG
-624 LSWLYDNARTS
+624 
-635 RDRIQALIA
+635 LIA
-644 AQLEMSTAGMEHSES
+644 GMMELATVAYKDTRSLARE
-659 IRRDLSVALGN
+659 LSVELGA
-670 ARADYRE
+670 ARAEYRE
-677 RIEVAVSETAAVG
+677 DIQLAVNETM
-690 TKLEELTV
+690 
-698 SVGQNIASLTSQIQV
+698 
-713 AVDGTQ
+713 
-719 AVATR
+719 AVAGK
-724 VDSLEVSFNDAT
+724 VE
-736 ASLTTQIIAVANANE
+736 
-751 ALVGRVDEI
+751 
-760 EVDFGAATAG
+760 
-770 LSSDILAVANATS
+770 
-783 ALATRTDT
+783 T

-800 AEVNVKWEA
+800 ASINIAWAAIAAPV
-809 SAGPSGYAAR
+809 GYAAR
-819 YAIVAAVNDA
+819 YGITAAVNDGQYRSA
-829 SFRSAALMLDVP
+829 SFLMDVP
-841 SSTSSPTRIIMQAAQ
+841 SNPSSPTRIIMKAGQVVMVSDDDAT
-856 ILMYGTDP
+856 I
-864 SSLKRPFVF
+864 KRPFVF
-873 QDGVLYLDDVRV
+873 QSGVLYLDEVRV
-885 NSLSALSGVLGNVDI
+885 NQLSALSGVLGNVDI
-900 SSANI
+900 SNAYI

-914 IQPGAIT
+914 IDPGAIT
-921 VVASNSQGGSENV
+921 AAASDVLPGNGSVDITLTHGLGSPRVQVDVVGKV
-934 IEVTLNHGS
+934 FS
-943 GAPTLRIDY
+943 GTSTDQQYVSFTLRNVTDNADIETFLVF
-952 QASISTTTAFGDEI
+952 SKTTP
-966 KKTFTLT
+966 
-973 SVNDGS
+973 
-979 TLDAMIIN
+979 
-987 NRSAAQGTI
+987 AAGAARLLGATTY
-996 GDSSWALF
+996 LF
-1004 TPPSGRTQTTF
+1004 NPPSGRTQTTF
-1015 RVSPSFNGALPTQS
+1015 RLTATPQGATPVNST
-1029 MRIVAQAFKR
+1029 IVAQAFKR

>member
-62 DVQALYG
+62 DVQSLFG
-69 AGKTKGQRTYYAK
+69 AGKTKGQRSYYAK
-82 WGQGNKYNAE
+82 WGKGNKYNAE
-92 VFVLANGWCDGL
+92 VFLLANGWCDGL
-104 FDYCFVYGERR
+104 ENYCFVFGERH
-115 ALIQVANVGGEAA
+115 ALIQVGNVGGETA
-128 HYRIDGFSDKISIRF
+128 HYRVDSFGDKISIRF

-154 KLVADTAGLGN
+154 KLVNDTAALGN
-165 TWKNTSVNAGL
+165 TWKSTSVNAGIS
-176 CYVIVERLYDSALF
+176 YVIVERLYDSAMF
-190 EKGKPDI
+190 EKGKPDF
-197 EFVMRG
+197 EWVMRG

-217 GSGPQRINN
+217 GSGPQRINDA
-226 PATWVFTRNPAV
+226 ATWVFTRNPAV

-253 RTLIGEGKSLG
+253 RTLIGEGKTLG
-264 QLDLATYFV
+264 QLDLSTYFV
-273 AMNVCDTI
+273 AMNVCDTV

-292 WVTGADDH
+292 WVNGADDH

-312 GYGLN
+312 GFGLN

-340 LDTGRSSEYQFKKSA
+340 LDIGRDSEYQFKKSA
-355 FERYNHISGQFLSI
+355 FERYNHLSGQFLSI
-369 VDLWNPQ
+369 EDLWNPQ

-419 NRMGGTATLPVSLR
+419 NRMGGTASLPVSLR

-448 RTWMVSEW
+448 RTWMISEW
-456 LCDENF
+456 LCDESFN
-462 SITLKL
+462 ITLRL

-487 VPPIPPINPSILTTV
+487 IPPTSPINPSILTTV
-502 QNFAVETGMIE
+502 QDFAIETGMIE

-530 QDPSI
+530 EDPSI
-535 IEVILEYRISGQ
+535 IEVIFEYRISGQ

-569 QTSKDVISGV
+569 QTSKDVVSGV

-591 DRFKTYTPWAT
+591 DRFKTFTPWVT

-609 QTVYAEI
+609 QTVFAEI
-616 DFSGVDQQ
+616 D
-624 LSWLYDNARTS
+624 LSNIEDALGWLRNSTRTAQ
-635 RDRIQALIA
+635 DAIDGLIA
-644 AQLEMSTAGMEHSES
+644 GMME
-659 IRRDLSVALGN
+659 LSVVAYKDTRNLARELSVELGA
-670 ARADYRE
+670 ARAEYRE
-677 RIEVAVSETAAVG
+677 DIQLAVNETM
-690 TKLEELTV
+690 
-698 SVGQNIASLTSQIQV
+698 
-713 AVDGTQ
+713 
-719 AVATR
+719 AVAGK
-724 VDSLEVSFNDAT
+724 VES
-736 ASLTTQIIAVANANE
+736 
-751 ALVGRVDEI
+751 
-760 EVDFGAATAG
+760 
-770 LSSDILAVANATS
+770 
-783 ALATRTDT
+783 

-800 AEVNVKWEA
+800 ASINIAWA
-809 SAGPSGYAAR
+809 AIAAPTGYAAR
-819 YAIVAAVNDA
+819 YGITAAVDDETY
-829 SFRSAALMLDVP
+829 RSAVFLMDVP
-841 SSTSSPTRIIMQAAQ
+841 SNPSLPTRIVMQAGQ
-856 ILMYGTDP
+856 VLMISDDDLTI
-864 SSLKRPFVF
+864 KRPFVF
-873 QDGVLYLDDVRV
+873 QSGVLYLDEVRV
-885 NSLSALSGVLGNVDI
+885 NQLSALSAVLGNVDI
-900 SSANI
+900 SNAYI

-914 IQPGAIT
+914 IDPGAIT
-921 VVASNSQGGSENV
+921 RYDYGYLESIDSNAVAFETILSITSQHGTSSPLVEL
-934 IEVTLNHGS
+934 TLNGVFGGGTS
-943 GAPTLRIDY
+943 TYAEYRVISVSDGNAELRRRIAPPVPDITRTTP
-952 QASISTTTAFGDEI
+952 STEV
-966 KKTFTLT
+966 L
-973 SVNDGS
+973 VH
-979 TLDAMIIN
+979 
-987 NRSAAQGTI
+987 
-996 GDSSWALF
+996 
-1004 TPPSGRTQTTF
+1004 TPPSGRSATTY
-1015 RVSPSFNGALPTQS
+1015 AIQ
-1029 MRIVAQAFKR
+1029 MRIFSGGAGIGARGVYFRAFVMKR